1 LLRLENGILLAQR
14 SAAMEMDYATSTL
27 RPDAI
32 ALPAPQQT
40 VVKKQHARSVAVDS
54 PLARAHLEVARTD
67 ARENRI
73 WMLLALATVAILVM
87 SFWIK
92 GM

>member
-1 LLRLENGILLAQR
+1 
-14 SAAMEMDYATSTL
+14 MEMDYATSTL

-32 ALPAPQQT
+32 VLPEPQQT
-40 VVKKQHARSVAVDS
+40 VVKKQHARPVAVAS

-73 WMLLALATVAILVM
+73 WMVLALAAVVILVM
-87 SFWIK
+87 SFWMK
-92 GM
+92 